1 VGALGSRVYASGA
14 RVIVR
19 DVSFFRHGRDSS
31 PGCWGGVKALF
42 VSAIERAALS
52 VGAVALAGYAPGLR
66 RYFSKRVP
74 AGDIDDL
81 VQEVFV
87 RMQSHQAGAPIEH
100 LDRYL
105 FTVAASVLTDQAR
118 RRAVRHESV
127 HDSLEESH
135 HPTEGRTPERVLLD
149 REALDVVVAAI
160 ADLPARTRD
169 VFVLHRF
176 EEMTCSRIAAQLG
189 MSISAVEKHLMKA
202 LKVLHSRLKMD

>member
-1 VGALGSRVYASGA
+1 VSATERATVGASA
-14 RVIVR
+14 
-19 DVSFFRHGRDSS
+19 
-31 PGCWGGVKALF
+31 CALE
-42 VSAIERAALS
+42 A
-52 VGAVALAGYAPGLR
+52 YTPGLR

-87 RMQSHQAGAPIEH
+87 RMQAHHADPAIEH

-118 RRAVRHESV
+118 RRAVRHEIA
-127 HDSLEESH
+127 HESLEEH
-135 HPTEGRTPERVLLD
+135 QPTEERTPERVLLD
-149 REALDVVVAAI
+149 REALDLVVSAI

-176 EEMTCSRIAAQLG
+176 EEMTCHSIAAQLG
-189 MSISAVEKHLMKA
+189 ISVSAVEKHVIKA
-202 LKVLHSRLKMD
+202 LKFLHTRLAVD